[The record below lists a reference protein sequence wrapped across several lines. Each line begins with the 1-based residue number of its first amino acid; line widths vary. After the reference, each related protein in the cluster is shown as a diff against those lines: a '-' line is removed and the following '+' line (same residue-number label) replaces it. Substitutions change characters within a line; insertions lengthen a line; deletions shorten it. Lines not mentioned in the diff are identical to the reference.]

1 MNRKPQRSTSFRS
14 IVARGVLGLVV
25 LASGLVGAAPAAA
38 VGAEAVTMWYIIF
51 NNPEHCFSTPCDE
64 PDLYNELAQPS
75 ILHASG
81 TVTFDRSV
89 DFVTAVYE
97 TGDIAGLDENISLIG
112 GPGLVDAEKAEIH
125 LVIRTHGEPITG
137 IVMDQVTTFVDPGC
151 AEAGGP
157 NVCLDE
163 QFAIF
168 QPGQDDSVLVRFSD
182 LSIVDGA
189 WARILRHDG
198 GAQIIVRT
206 ALDD

>member
-1 MNRKPQRSTSFRS
+1 MNRNPIRS
-14 IVARGVLGLVV
+14 ILLRSILGLVV
-25 LASGLVGAAPAAA
+25 LTSGLAGAAPASAA
-38 VGAEAVTMWYIIF
+38 DAEAVTMWYIVF

-64 PDLYNELAQPS
+64 PDLYNELAAPS
-75 ILHASG
+75 ILHATG
-81 TVTFDRSV
+81 TITFDGSV
-89 DFVTAVYE
+89 NFVTSIYE
-97 TGDIAGLDENISLIG
+97 TGDISGLDENISLLG

-125 LVIRTHGEPITG
+125 LVIRTHGEPLAD

-168 QPGQDDSVLVRFSD
+168 QPGQDESELVRFSD
-182 LSIVDGA
+182 FSIVEGA

-206 ALDD
+206 AIDN